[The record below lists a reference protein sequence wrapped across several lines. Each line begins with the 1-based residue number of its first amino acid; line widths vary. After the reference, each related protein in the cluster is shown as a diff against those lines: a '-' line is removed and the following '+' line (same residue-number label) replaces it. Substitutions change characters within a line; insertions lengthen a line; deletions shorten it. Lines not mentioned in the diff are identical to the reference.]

1 MDNEA
6 GNYISAITKADGT
19 KLEQKDNGANSG
31 WMYTLNGIHPDL
43 AVNEQ
48 YLEDGDIIV
57 FHYTDDY
64 TKEHDHIWSSN
75 GHLMKMHTGMNALTS
90 GAHVTSQTTQ
100 RKMDMENIPLM
111 KVK

>member
-1 MDNEA
+1 MTIQKNMI
-6 GNYISAITKADGT
+6 IS
-19 KLEQKDNGANSG
+19 GA
-31 WMYTLNGIHPDL
+31 
-43 AVNEQ
+43 A
-48 YLEDGDIIV
+48 
-57 FHYTDDY
+57 
-64 TKEHDHIWSSN
+64 N